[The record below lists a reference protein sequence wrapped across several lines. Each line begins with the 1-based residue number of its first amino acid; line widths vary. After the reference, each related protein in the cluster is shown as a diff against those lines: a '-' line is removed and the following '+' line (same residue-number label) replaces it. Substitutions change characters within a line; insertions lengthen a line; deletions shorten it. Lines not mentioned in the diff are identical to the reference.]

1 MPPGLG
7 AEWIPVRPGSD
18 AALMLALAH
27 TMIVEGLHDR
37 AFLDR
42 YTVGF
47 DRFRAYVTGE
57 SDGEAKSPEW
67 AAAITAVPADPIRD
81 LARRMAASRTMINAT
96 WSMQRSEYGEPPVWL
111 TGVPAGMHGRQIGRA
126 SG

>member
-67 AAAITAVPADPIRD
+67 AAANTAWPHDTHRE
-81 LARRMAASRTMINAT
+81 LARPTEGRRHMVHPT
-96 WSMQRSEYGEPPVWL
+96 WTVAPLTYRHPP
-111 TGVPAGMHGRQIGRA
+111 
-126 SG
+126 

>member
-47 DRFRAYVTGE
+47 DRFRAYVTGA
-57 SDGEAKSPEW
+57 SDGEANSPEW
-67 AAAITAVPADPIRD
+67 APVITAVPHDTIRD
-81 LARRMAASRTMINAT
+81 LARRMPASRTIT
-96 WSMQRSEYGEPPVWL
+96 KDERRVGED
-111 TGVPAGMHGRQIGRA
+111 
-126 SG
+126 

>member
-27 TMIVEGLHDR
+27 TMIVAGLHDR

-57 SDGEAKSPEW
+57 SDGQAKSPEW
-67 AAAITAVPADPIRD
+67 AAATSAVPADPIRG
-81 LARRMAASRTMINAT
+81 LARPMAASRTLHNAT
-96 WSMQRSEYGEPPVWL
+96 WSMQLSEYGQQPAWL
-111 TGVPAGMHGRQIGRA
+111 RVAP
-126 SG
+126 

>member
-47 DRFRAYVTGE
+47 NRFRAYVTGE

-67 AAAITAVPADPIRD
+67 AAAIPAVPADTIRD
-81 LARRMAASRTMINAT
+81 LARRLAARRTMSNASWT
-96 WSMQRSEYGEPPVWL
+96 MPRDEEGEQ
-111 TGVPAGMHGRQIGRA
+111 PAGRTGG
-126 SG
+126 